1 MNKKDLY
8 KIDKDISIART
19 LDSSFYIDKNLFKTL
34 VTDIFS
40 STWQYG
46 LHLNQIRN
54 KNIYPINFLPETL
67 SESITFTREDEKINC
82 ISNVCTHRAHLIV
95 LDNLKSIQKGLTA
108 FIKKSLKN
116 GKLK

>member
-8 KIDKDISIART
+8 KIDRDISIART
-19 LDSSFYIDKNLFKTL
+19 LDSSFYIDKNLFTTL
-34 VTDIFS
+34 VTDIFP

-67 SESITFTREDEKINC
+67 SESITFTRQDEKINC
-82 ISNVCTHRAHLIV
+82 ISNVCTHRGHIICTSSKKGNA
-95 LDNLKSIQKGLTA
+95 LKMQIPWQGL
-108 FIKKSLKN
+108 
-116 GKLK
+116 

>member
-1 MNKKDLY
+1 MNQKKLY

-19 LDSSFYIDKNLFKTL
+19 LDSSFYIDENIFKIL

-54 KNIYPINFLPETL
+54 KNMYHINFLPETL
-67 SESITFTREDEKINC
+67 
-82 ISNVCTHRAHLIV
+82 
-95 LDNLKSIQKGLTA
+95 
-108 FIKKSLKN
+108 
-116 GKLK
+116 